1 VDLGQQMKESSAA
14 GLQARLDRT
23 IARRQRLARWS
34 KFLATPTLIGSV
46 YAARSNSWLAVVGFG
61 FFLLEVWFV
70 LLGEAQRCPRCE
82 AQLVRGRGWAEE
94 FVGTCLECGC
104 PID

>member
-1 VDLGQQMKESSAA
+1 MKESSAA
-14 GLQARLDRT
+14 GLQARLNRT

-34 KFLATPTLIGSV
+34 KFLVVPTLIGSV
-46 YAARSNSWLAVVGFG
+46 YAAQSYSRLAVVGFG
-61 FFLLEVWFV
+61 LFLLEVWFV

-82 AQLVRGRGWAEE
+82 APLVRGRGWQEE
-94 FVGTCLECGC
+94 FASTCPECGC